1 MGIGEKE
8 EAKEAET
15 LPLPTPL
22 SLEDTELDGF
32 CVLKLESEAAKVT
45 VRERVA
51 QEEGELERK
60 GEMVVDEELIREVD
74 PDIVG
79 ERMEV
84 GVEEEAKVVV
94 GQTVTDVESVGK
106 ILLDDEPVG
115 LHVGCDVMPVVEHT
129 SQAQG
134 MGVGRPG
141 VGQ

>member
-1 MGIGEKE
+1 MVDK
-8 EAKEAET
+8 
-15 LPLPTPL
+15 
-22 SLEDTELDGF
+22 
-32 CVLKLESEAAKVT
+32 KLV
-45 VRERVA
+45 
-51 QEEGELERK
+51 
-60 GEMVVDEELIREVD
+60 REVD

-115 LHVGCDVMPVVEHT
+115 LHVGCAVMPVVEHT